1 MTDSSRRSCGAAALP
16 SLRVPTASLA
26 TALLAAACL
35 ASSAEG
41 NDVLLVPESL
51 GDRIWAL
58 SPVDGS
64 VLSTSFIAPD
74 GILSQPIHAIP
85 SGTGTI
91 LIADEV
97 RKSIFEY
104 SGSGQYLR
112 TLAGPKNGVLGA
124 YSLCVRDGFV
134 YFTSGAGVSTS
145 EGYIYKV
152 ALAGG
157 PVTIFSDWL
166 AIGAPRGI
174 QPFGNGF
181 VVGNST
187 DDDLELVGPTGA
199 VASIPFHGSD
209 GAIGIDFPQQIK
221 RRANGEF
228 MVAGF
233 SDPWGVYFYDTSGIQ
248 VGAYTTPQVPLSAR
262 GCHELENGD
271 ILFTA
276 GTLIQRV
283 IVKNATT
290 QLIVNQGGASFRF
303 VERFTPA
310 AACPGDIDGN
320 QSVDAADLSAL
331 LAAWGATSGAADL
344 NGSGLVDAADL
355 SILLASWGPC

>member
-1 MTDSSRRSCGAAALP
+1 M
-16 SLRVPTASLA
+16 
-26 TALLAAACL
+26 
-35 ASSAEG
+35 
-41 NDVLLVPESL
+41 
-51 GDRIWAL
+51 
-58 SPVDGS
+58 
-64 VLSTSFIAPD
+64 
-74 GILSQPIHAIP
+74 
-85 SGTGTI
+85 
-91 LIADEV
+91 

-104 SGSGQYLR
+104 SGSGQYIR
-112 TLAGPKNGVLGA
+112 TLAGPKDGVLGA

-134 YFTSGAGVSTS
+134 YFTSGSGVSTS

-152 ALAGG
+152 ALSGG
-157 PVTIFSDWL
+157 PVTVFSDWL
-166 AIGAPRGI
+166 SVGAPRGI

-199 VASIPFHGSD
+199 VASIPFHDSD

-233 SDPWGVYFYDTSGIQ
+233 SEPWGVYFYDISGIQ

-262 GCHELENGD
+262 GCHELDNGD

-283 IVKNATT
+283 IVKNSTT
-290 QLIVNQGGASFRF
+290 ALIINQAGASFRF
-303 VERFTPA
+303 VERFSPPA
-310 AACPGDIDGN
+310 ACAGDIDGS

-344 NGSGLVDAADL
+344 NGSGSVDAADL
-355 SILLASWGPC
+355 SILLAAWGPC

>member
-1 MTDSSRRSCGAAALP
+1 MTLKLLP
-16 SLRVPTASLA
+16 SGARPNLALGFLLTIAAS
-26 TALLAAACL
+26 AAVAH
-35 ASSAEG
+35 G
-41 NDVLLVPESL
+41 TTDVLLVPESL
-51 GDRIWAL
+51 GDRVWAL

-64 VLSTSFIAPD
+64 VLSQNFIPSD
-74 GILSQPIHAIP
+74 GILSQPIHALP

-112 TLAGPKNGVLGA
+112 TLAGPKDGVQGA

-134 YFTSGAGVSTS
+134 YFTSGSGVSTS
-145 EGYIYKV
+145 SGFIYRV

-157 PVTIFSDWL
+157 PVTIFSDWSTV
-166 AIGAPRGI
+166 GAPRGI

-181 VVGNST
+181 LVANST

-199 VASIPFHGSD
+199 VAAVPFHDSD
-209 GAIGIDFPQQIK
+209 GAIGIDFPQQVK
-221 RRANGEF
+221 RRGNGEF

-233 SDPWGVYFYDTSGIQ
+233 SDPWGIYFYDTKGLQ

-262 GCHELENGD
+262 GCHELETGD

-276 GTLIQRV
+276 GTIIQR
-283 IVKNATT
+283 IHVKDATT
-290 QLIVNQGGASFRF
+290 QQIINLAGASFRF
-303 VERFTPA
+303 IERFTPT
-310 AACPGDIDGN
+310 AACP
-320 QSVDAADLSAL
+320 ADLNGSGTVDGADLTIL
-331 LAAWGATSGAADL
+331 LAAWGTTSGAADL
-344 NGSGLVDAADL
+344 NGSGLVDGADL
-355 SILLASWGPC
+355 TILLAAWGSC

>member
-1 MTDSSRRSCGAAALP
+1 MTDLSRRPSGADARLFPRLASP
-16 SLRVPTASLA
+16 SLATTLLAVASLA
-26 TALLAAACL
+26 PSVAAQ
-35 ASSAEG
+35 
-41 NDVLLVPESL
+41 DVLLVPESL

-64 VLSTSFIAPD
+64 VLSTNFIAPD

-104 SGSGQYLR
+104 SGSGQYIR
-112 TLAGPKNGVLGA
+112 TLAGPKDGVLGA

-134 YFTSGAGVSTS
+134 YFTSGSGVSTS

-152 ALAGG
+152 ALSGG
-157 PVTIFSDWL
+157 PVTVFSDWL
-166 AIGAPRGI
+166 AVGAPRGI

-199 VASIPFHGSD
+199 VASIPFHDSD
-209 GAIGIDFPQQIK
+209 GALGIDFPQQIK

-233 SDPWGVYFYDTSGIQ
+233 SDPWGVYFYDTTGLQ
-248 VGAYTTPQVPLSAR
+248 VGAYTSPQVPLSAR

-283 IVKNATT
+283 VVKNATT
-290 QLIVNQGGASFRF
+290 VLIINQAGASFRF
-303 VERFTPA
+303 VERFTPP

-320 QSVDAADLSAL
+320 QSVDASDLSIL

-344 NGSGLVDAADL
+344 DGSGSVDAADL
-355 SILLASWGPC
+355 SILLAAWGPC